1 MRDDKTPFS
10 GAYGSVQAFVNETGS
25 TVEVVLS
32 EGGKWMQQYRMSSYK
47 DFNFNGSET
56 FKIYGSSGSEVM
68 FGGYQA
74 DTIIAGDGNDFIFG
88 GDGADTITAGSGNDV
103 VYTSLAG
110 LTEDVSIAGGTGSNT
125 LAFNKP
131 GESGG
136 WDNESYNAVSFNLAN
151 DLGNATD
158 FQNIVGSNSDD
169 TLTGDG

>member
-1 MRDDKTPFS
+1 
-10 GAYGSVQAFVNETGS
+10 
-25 TVEVVLS
+25 
-32 EGGKWMQQYRMSSYK
+32 MSSYK
-47 DFNFNGSET
+47 DFSFDGSET

-88 GDGADTITAGSGNDV
+88 GDGADTITAGAGNDV

-110 LTEDVSIAGGTGSNT
+110 LTEDTSIAGGTGSNT

-136 WDNESYNAVSFNLAN
+136 WDNESYNAVNVQLEPSLVDTAP
-151 DLGNATD
+151 TEK
-158 FQNIVGSNSDD
+158 SDKPV
-169 TLTGDG
+169 TPA